1 MGAVTA
7 VRIEHVLV
15 GGDPAAWERLGMR
28 VVDDTIWLY
37 GASVRFVDAEPG
49 VHGWTMSGLDTVAA
63 GDRFDIDGLD
73 TLAVTPSTPTWVEHP
88 LGVIE
93 IDHVVVTTDDLER
106 TSSAIEAATLSPSRR
121 IRETDVVRQ
130 GFHRLG
136 NVIVEVVEPRHADSG
151 RSGQPEDR
159 GGAAFF
165 GLAFNLDDIDR
176 VTQYGEDLIGAPK
189 AAVQPGRQI
198 ATARRDAGLGPPVA
212 FMSMPVR

>member
-7 VRIEHVLV
+7 ARIEHILV
-15 GGDPAAWERLGMR
+15 GGEPAAWERLGMR

-49 VHGWTMSGLDTVAA
+49 VRGWTMSGLDAAA

-73 TLAVTPSTPTWVEHP
+73 TLAVAPATPTWVDHP

-106 TSSAIEAATLSPSRR
+106 TSSAIEAATASPCRR

-151 RSGQPEDR
+151 SSGGAEAHD
-159 GGAAFF
+159 GAAFF
-165 GLAFNLDDIDR
+165 GLAFNLEDIDR
-176 VTQYGEDLIGAPK
+176 VSEYDDDLIGAPK

-198 ATARRDAGLGPPVA
+198 ATVRRDAGLGPPVA